1 MREIEKNISKKA
13 FINKLKRLIA
23 NLESH
28 EAFTIQIKKKKIN
41 VPAKTELR
49 VEYEKDGLGGELEFE
64 LKWIN

>member
-13 FINKLKRLIA
+13 FINKLKRLIT

-28 EAFTIQIKKKKIN
+28 EAFTIQVKKKKIN

-49 VEYEKDGLGGELEFE
+49 IEYEKDGLSGELEFE
-64 LKWIN
+64 LKW